1 MTTTPTVEPGGIVF
15 AAATRITQLDAD
27 GNVIPGSSVF
37 VTEQLMKATITP
49 VNEAGNTAALFNAA
63 GNLGVFYLNG
73 DIPKWYTVA
82 IEMVYPDPQ
91 IEALLTGGMLF
102 NDSTAALG
110 TPADAPTVVGE
121 STGGTLPAG
130 QYEYVYAYFSA
141 FGRTLPS
148 AGATITTTGSTSLA
162 RVTPLDMPDG
172 SLGAVIFGRLLGQLQ
187 ALGQVP
193 NIGSQA
199 TSAASGTGEISSL
212 SMTALT
218 ETIPAGTTFT
228 ITGDTNTPP
237 VVFTAAETG
246 TVGADVL
253 AVNTVDVTITIA
265 AADLIP
271 VFVDTGSVKPAGV
284 PNTSDLSGGPGIGVG
299 QQSPAPGVVANPN
312 GVSLEFFMKRYEDG
326 HQATDYP
333 YFWFAL
339 PCVKY
344 FVVGARD
351 VTNAELQALYTGAA
365 FPNDNWDG
373 GPSGQFPFDASEIL
387 QWTLC
392 GEDVVPTPSYV
403 SQVAG
408 A

>member
-1 MTTTPTVEPGGIVF
+1 MTATPTLEPGGVVF

-110 TPADAPTVVGE
+110 TPADAPTVTGE
-121 STGGTLPAG
+121 TTGGFLAAG
-130 QYEYVYAYFSA
+130 QYEYEYAYFSV
-141 FGRTLPS
+141 FGRTLNSP
-148 AGATITTTGSTSLA
+148 GETISTTGSTGSA
-162 RVTPLDMPDG
+162 RITPLSIPDG
-172 SLGAVIFGRLLGQLQ
+172 ALGAVVFGRLLGQIQ
-187 ALGQVP
+187 ALGLVP
-193 NIGSQA
+193 NIGTQA
-199 TSAASGTGEISSL
+199 TSAASGTGTVTSL
-212 SMTALT
+212 AVTALT

-237 VVFTAAETG
+237 IVFTATETG
-246 TVGADVL
+246 TVGADIL
-253 AVNTVDVTITIA
+253 AVSAPTITTTIA
-265 AADLIP
+265 AADLVPI
-271 VFVDTGSVKPAGV
+271 FLDTGVVAPAGV

-333 YFWFAL
+333 FYWFAL

-351 VTNAELQALYTGAA
+351 VTNAELQALYTGTA
-365 FPNDNWDG
+365 FANENWDG
-373 GPSGQFPFDASEIL
+373 GPSGQFPFDSTEIL
-387 QWTLC
+387 QWTVC
-392 GEDVVPTPSYV
+392 GADVVPEPSYV
-403 SQVAG
+403 AQVAG